1 MGTVSKRTMITSHQ
15 NPKIK
20 QVRALGQRKQRD
32 KQGLFIVEGIR
43 HIGEA
48 VEAGA
53 ELEFLLYTS
62 DLLVSDYA
70 QKILQQLSQAGTP
83 CLDTTEGIFSTLSGK
98 EHPQGIIAVAHQNL
112 SPLQKLNSDNFS
124 WGVALVSPQDPGNL
138 GTILRTID
146 AVGASG
152 LIVLEN
158 SVDVFHPTAVRASM
172 GALFWKPV
180 VYTSF
185 KDFTIWAQEHSYHL
199 YGSSAMGATN
209 YNLVDYHRPAIL
221 LMGSEREGLSDEQT
235 EICEAVVKLPMR
247 GKTTSLNLAV
257 ACGILLYQ
265 MGEFLAK

>member
-1 MGTVSKRTMITSHQ
+1 MTKITSQQ

-20 QVRALGQRKQRD
+20 QIRALNQRKQRG
-32 KQGLFIVEGIR
+32 KQGLFAVEGIR

-53 ELEFLLYTS
+53 KMEFLLYAS

-70 QKILQQLSQAGTP
+70 HSIIQQLSETGTL
-83 CLDTTEGIFSTLSGK
+83 CLDTTEEIFTALSGK
-98 EHPQGIIAVAHQNL
+98 EHPQGILAVVRQNL
-112 SPLQKLNSDNFS
+112 TPLDKLNPENFP

-138 GTILRTID
+138 GAILRTID

-172 GALFWKPV
+172 GALFWKSV
-180 VYTSF
+180 TYASF
-185 KDFTIWAQEHSYHL
+185 QQFTDWVQKHNHHI
-199 YGSSAMGATN
+199 YGSSARGETN
-209 YNLVDYHRPAIL
+209 HDHVDYQAPAIL
-221 LMGSEREGLSDEQT
+221 LMGSEREGLSNEHAQ
-235 EICEAVVKLPMR
+235 ICEAVVKLPMR
-247 GKTTSLNLAV
+247 GKSTSLNLAV

-265 MGEFLAK
+265 MGEHLLK